1 MTWTTE
7 AWLREALGALK
18 RTLDVDA
25 RTKNEMVQFLLD
37 EGFWDKEKLST
48 WESAIAK
55 FNSCLNPNKSEF
67 FKVGELWAL
76 SKRFGRHDLFL
87 AMAADLGYEVRRLPT
102 EERQQQLLEQLAGLQ
117 AQHSEAL
124 EQISTQLAQLQAA
137 PHAPPALPII
147 PGQRPQFSK
156 HEWSYSNGSSVVA
169 RDGCP

>member
-76 SKRFGRHDLFL
+76 SKRFARHDLFL

-102 EERQQQLLEQLAGLQ
+102 EERQQELLEQLAHLQ
-117 AQHSEAL
+117 TQHGEAL
-124 EQISTQLAQLQAA
+124 ERISTQLAQLQAA

-156 HEWSYSNGSSVVA
+156 YEWTYGAGSSVVA